1 MHQALNRTS
10 LTQGADRP
18 GRLDLDQGLPGAW
31 MFIYVAAHNRYSIGA
46 QIKGIWAIGRVSPHR
61 PLGSRNKMSLRKSK
75 TRLIP
80 SPRHVGLRAAPAAGP
95 AAVHQFAHGRY
106 GDRPKGRARDIVD
119 FV

>member
-1 MHQALNRTS
+1 
-10 LTQGADRP
+10 
-18 GRLDLDQGLPGAW
+18 

-46 QIKGIWAIGRVSPHR
+46 QIKGIWAIGPVSPHR

-80 SPRHVGLRAAPAAGP
+80 SLRHVGLRAAPAAGP

-106 GDRPKGRARDIVD
+106 GDRPKGRAVSYTHLRAHETDSYLVCRLLL
-119 FV
+119 

>member
-1 MHQALNRTS
+1 
-10 LTQGADRP
+10 
-18 GRLDLDQGLPGAW
+18 

-46 QIKGIWAIGRVSPHR
+46 QIKGIWAIGPVSPHR

-106 GDRPKGRARDIVD
+106 GDRPKGLSLIHISEPTRRTPISYAV
-119 FV
+119 FCLKKKKKKK